1 MKNDITPKSL
11 ILGLLQASKVGQVS
25 VKSLISVG
33 EMFGFTGNT
42 IRVTATRLI
51 REGKL
56 ESDERGLYR
65 LSDQIDPFSKFVES
79 WRTGENRLVPWD
91 GSWMCYL
98 APPITAR
105 LQAKNKKTL
114 HRPGFRKG
122 RLNLWIRPNNLKIGI
137 HGIGKIITQL
147 GIIEKGELFVGRDF
161 DEKLIEQWKKYLWPI
176 EELAKAQQDCVIK
189 MEKSAERIFKM
200 PLNNALVESYL
211 MGHEA
216 IILLITDPLLPK
228 ELMDS
233 THRIA
238 LTQAMLEYDVLG
250 KIIWRDRF
258 GEIDTEKTPP
268 YIIGANNF

>member
-11 ILGLLQASKVGQVS
+11 ILGLLQASRAGQVS

-98 APPITAR
+98 TPPITAR

-122 RLNLWIRPNNLKIGI
+122 RLNLWVRPNNLKIGI

-176 EELAKAQQDCVIK
+176 EELAKAQQDCVKKIS
-189 MEKSAERIFKM
+189 KSAERIFKM

-258 GEIDTEKTPP
+258 SEIDTEKTPP
-268 YIIGANNF
+268 YIIGTNNL